1 MLSPILD
8 HRLQGLA
15 ELPMQL
21 QGKANLEVLLGALLN
36 QVQQLEDVLFPLLS
50 ERGLAV
56 AQAGTLDQLGRLVG
70 ESRQARQDPEYRAA
84 IGLRIE
90 RNNSRGEADRLIRVI
105 KKLTGATTVTL
116 TEPSTGVVLI
126 TFDGQS
132 IPSDL
137 RAAMEAIAPVG
148 VRLVLI
154 QQYIPPFAFSSV
166 ADHNMPAGAQGF
178 SDIHQ
183 THGGR
188 LSRFI

>member
-1 MLSPILD
+1 MLPPILD

-36 QVQQLEDVLFPLLS
+36 QVQQLEDVLYPLLS

-56 AQAGTLDQLGRLVG
+56 ASDGTLDQIGRLVG
-70 ESRQARQDPEYRAA
+70 GSRQARQ
-84 IGLRIE
+84 
-90 RNNSRGEADRLIRVI
+90 DRLIRVI

-178 SDIHQ
+178 SDTHQ